1 MAKWKVFRHLNGKD
15 INMNSLVIYFSK
27 FGNTKL
33 VAETIGE
40 VLKGAGGVQIINSD
54 KLSAAD
60 FDKVDLVVM
69 GSPTHKMN
77 LPEAVRPLFDRLPRK
92 LLKGKLFAAFDTSYR
107 MSWWLNQFTASKR
120 LSPKLRKL
128 GGKGIV
134 PPQIFH
140 VMEKKGPLYDG
151 ELDRAKE
158 WAMLILDK
166 SNVLS
171 TSKVM

>member
-1 MAKWKVFRHLNGKD
+1 
-15 INMNSLVIYFSK
+15 MNSLVIYFSK

-40 VLKGAGGVQIINSD
+40 VLKQGGGVQITNSD
-54 KLSAAD
+54 ELAIAD
-60 FDKVDLVVM
+60 FGGVDLVVM

-77 LPEAVRPLFDRLPRK
+77 LPEVVRPLFEKLPRK
-92 LLKGKLFAAFDTSYR
+92 ILKGKFFAAFDTSYR
-107 MSWWLNQFTASKR
+107 MSWWLNLFTASKR
-120 LSPKLRKL
+120 LFPKLRKL

-140 VMEKKGPLYDG
+140 VMERKGPLYDG

-158 WAMLILDK
+158 WARLILEK
-166 SNVLS
+166 SNVLANA
-171 TSKVM
+171 KVVGV

>member
-1 MAKWKVFRHLNGKD
+1 
-15 INMNSLVIYFSK
+15 MNSLVIYFSK

-40 VLKGAGGVQIINSD
+40 VLKQAGSVQVSNSD
-54 KLSAAD
+54 VLAVAD
-60 FDKVDLVVM
+60 LDRVNLVVI

-77 LPEAVRPLFDRLPRK
+77 LPETVRPLFDKLPRK
-92 LLKGKLFAAFDTSYR
+92 LLKGKFFAAFDTSYR

-120 LSPKLRKL
+120 LFPKLRKL

-140 VMEKKGPLYDG
+140 VMERKGPLYDG

-158 WAMLILDK
+158 WATLILDK

-171 TSKVM
+171 NAKAVQV

>member
-1 MAKWKVFRHLNGKD
+1 
-15 INMNSLVIYFSK
+15 MNSLVIYFSK

-33 VAETIGE
+33 VAETIGD
-40 VLKGAGGVQIINSD
+40 VLKGAGGVRIKNSQE
-54 KLSAAD
+54 LVAAD
-60 FDKVDLVVM
+60 FDGVDLVVM

-77 LPEAVRPLFDRLPRK
+77 LPEAVRQLFEKLPGK
-92 LLKGKLFAAFDTSYR
+92 LLKGKLFAAFDTSYK

-120 LSPKLRKL
+120 LSPGLRKL

-140 VMEKKGPLYDG
+140 VMEGKGPLYPG
-151 ELDRAKE
+151 ELEHAKA
-158 WAMLILDK
+158 WARLILDR

-171 TSKVM
+171 SSKDVQV

>member
-1 MAKWKVFRHLNGKD
+1 
-15 INMNSLVIYFSK
+15 MNSLVIYFSK

-40 VLKGAGGVQIINSD
+40 VLKGAGEIQITNSD
-54 KLSAAD
+54 ELAAAD
-60 FDKVDLVVM
+60 FDGVDLVVM

-77 LPEAVRPLFDRLPRK
+77 LPEAVRPLFAKLHRE
-92 LLKGKLFAAFDTSYR
+92 LLKGKLFAAFDTSYK
-107 MSWWLNQFTASKR
+107 MSWWLNHFTASKR

-140 VMEKKGPLYDG
+140 VMEREGPLYDG
-151 ELDRAKE
+151 ELEHAKA
-158 WAMLILDK
+158 WATLILDK
-166 SNVLS
+166 SNDLS
-171 TSKVM
+171 NSKDV